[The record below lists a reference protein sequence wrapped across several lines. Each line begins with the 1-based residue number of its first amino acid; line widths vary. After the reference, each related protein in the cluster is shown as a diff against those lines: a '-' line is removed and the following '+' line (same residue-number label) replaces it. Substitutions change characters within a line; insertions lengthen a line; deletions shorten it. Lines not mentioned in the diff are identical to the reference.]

1 MEFKILKAVVWIR
14 EFVIPRNF
22 DIVVLLVFV
31 CVRLFLS
38 MIRGMKESDSTSFVV
53 VQSTAKVFS
62 RWFESRWDIFSEM
75 FRRKPKLNLLF
86 PLRKRVPVVNSRLL
100 ERRFPLLF
108 RYLGNKRILVDYV
121 QSPPEFCDGFG
132 LSRVGL
138 E

>member
-1 MEFKILKAVVWIR
+1 MPI
-14 EFVIPRNF
+14 
-22 DIVVLLVFV
+22 DIDVVVLRVLV
-31 CVRLFLS
+31 CVRVFLLIIGR
-38 MIRGMKESDSTSFVV
+38 MEECDATSFGVYE
-53 VQSTAKVFS
+53 SSSEVFT